1 MYSLNSRPDTAG
13 QPAPQ
18 EDPPPSSPPAAPPAT
33 APAAPRAR
41 TADRLGSLLGRV
53 LGRLPARLLGER
65 FGAQALKADPLP
77 RPGRRKQVVDL
88 VVAIA
93 FALVAVRY
101 AEDAPNAPSSPL
113 DITLLAAA
121 AALPLAWRRR
131 APLTALWA
139 QLALDI
145 ALLARHAY
153 PDVLFVASLVATVA
167 LYSAIA
173 HSPYRQL
180 SVASLPVAAV
190 VLVLLISR
198 AQLPHFPNWII
209 GALLLFPVVVAALG
223 HRLWAGRAEESH
235 ARLRALELDQIEA
248 LRQAVE
254 HERARIARELHDVV
268 THNVSVM
275 VIQAGAARM
284 VVEQNPAMAKEALVA
299 IETGGR
305 AAMSDLRHVMGL
317 LTMDSSGDDPAAQA
331 ELAPQ
336 PGLDG
341 LEALV
346 ARMRLAG
353 IDITLDVTGRR
364 RALPPGVELT
374 AYRVVQEALTNMVKH
389 AVGAAA
395 TIQVHYADREL
406 TVDVANTEGHR
417 GAAAATGSSKGLV
430 GLRERLA
437 LYGGTLHTGPRL
449 TGGYR
454 VKASIPLDL
463 MEDA

>member
-13 QPAPQ
+13 QTVPP
-18 EDPPPSSPPAAPPAT
+18 EDPPAPLTPGTPPETDAAAL
-33 APAAPRAR
+33 R
-41 TADRLGSLLGRV
+41 DRLAGALTDALTDALGRV
-53 LGRLPARLLGER
+53 FGER
-65 FGAQALKADPLP
+65 VGERIGGSAMRADPLP
-77 RPGRRKQVVDL
+77 RPSRRRRVVDL
-88 VVAIA
+88 VLTVA
-93 FALVAVRY
+93 FALAAIRPAVNP
-101 AEDAPNAPSSPL
+101 PNTPSSPL

-121 AALPLAWRRR
+121 CALPLAWRRR
-131 APLTALWA
+131 APLAALWA
-139 QLALDI
+139 QLAFDV

-153 PDVLFVASLVATVA
+153 PDVLYIASLITTVA

-173 HSPYRQL
+173 YSPYRQL
-180 SVASLPVAAV
+180 SLAGLPVAAV

-198 AQLPHFPNWII
+198 AQLPHFPNWIN
-209 GALLLFPVVVAALG
+209 GVLLLFPVVAAALG
-223 HRLWAGRAEESH
+223 HRLWARRAEEGQ
-235 ARLRALELDQIEA
+235 ARLRALEMDQIES

-284 VVEQNPAMAKEALVA
+284 VVEQNPAMAKEAMAAV
-299 IETGGR
+299 ETGGR

-317 LTMDSSGDDPAAQA
+317 LTMDSSGDNPAAQA

-341 LEALV
+341 LETLV
-346 ARMRLAG
+346 ARMHPTG
-353 IDITLDVTGRR
+353 IEITLDVTGRR

-395 TIQVHYADREL
+395 TIQVHYGDDEL
-406 TVDVANTEGHR
+406 TVDVANTEGHQ
-417 GAAAATGSSKGLV
+417 GAAAATGSGKGLI

-449 TGGYR
+449 TGGFR

-463 MEDA
+463 LEDA

>member
-1 MYSLNSRPDTAG
+1 LNSRPDTAG
-13 QPAPQ
+13 QTGPQ
-18 EDPPPSSPPAAPPAT
+18 EAPPASSPPAAPPSTGLAALRGRIAET
-33 APAAPRAR
+33 VGKPALR
-41 TADRLGSLLGRV
+41 
-53 LGRLPARLLGER
+53 
-65 FGAQALKADPLP
+65 ADPLP
-77 RPGRRKQVVDL
+77 RQSRRLQTLDL
-88 VVAIA
+88 LLALA

-113 DITLLAAA
+113 DVTLLAAA
-121 AALPLAWRRR
+121 AAVPLAWRRR
-131 APLTALWA
+131 APLASLWA
-139 QLALDI
+139 QLAFDVT
-145 ALLARHAY
+145 LLVRHAY
-153 PDVLFVASLVATVA
+153 PDVLFIASLIATVA
-167 LYSAIA
+167 LYSAVA

-180 SVASLPVAAV
+180 ALTSLPIAAV
-190 VLVLLISR
+190 VMVVLISR
-198 AQLPHFPNWII
+198 AQLPHFPNWIV

-223 HRLWAGRAEESH
+223 HRLWARRAEESR
-235 ARLRALELDQIEA
+235 ARLRTLELDQIQA

-284 VVEQNPAMAKEALVA
+284 VVDQNPAMAREALVA
-299 IETGGR
+299 IETSGR

-317 LTMDSSGDDPAAQA
+317 LTMDSSGDDPAAQT

-341 LEALV
+341 LDALV
-346 ARMRLAG
+346 ARMRLAN
-353 IDITLDVTGRR
+353 IDIQLEVTGER

-389 AVGAAA
+389 AVGASAA
-395 TIQVHYADREL
+395 IQVDYGAQEL
-406 TVDVANTEGHR
+406 TVDVANTEGHV
-417 GAAAATGSSKGLV
+417 GAAAATGSSKGLI

-437 LYGGTLHTGPRL
+437 LYGGTLNAGPRL

-463 MEDA
+463 MEDV

>member
-1 MYSLNSRPDTAG
+1 MAR
-13 QPAPQ
+13 Q
-18 EDPPPSSPPAAPPAT
+18 EVPPPPSPRLAPPSAG
-33 APAAPRAR
+33 
-41 TADRLGSLLGRV
+41 L
-53 LGRLPARLLGER
+53 ARLRGR
-65 FGAQALKADPLP
+65 FAGAATGPALRADPLP
-77 RPGRRKQVVDL
+77 PPNRRKQILDAVL
-88 VVAIA
+88 ALCL
-93 FALVAVRY
+93 ALVAVRY
-101 AEDAPNAPSSPL
+101 AVDAPNVPSSPL
-113 DITLLAAA
+113 DVTLLAAA
-121 AALPLAWRRR
+121 AAVPLAWRRR
-131 APLTALWA
+131 APLSSLWA
-139 QLALDI
+139 QLALGI

-153 PDVLFVASLVATVA
+153 PDVLFIASLIATVA
-167 LYSAIA
+167 LYSVVAY
-173 HSPYRQL
+173 SPYRQPAL
-180 SVASLPVAAV
+180 ASLPFAGVELV
-190 VLVLLISR
+190 VLISR
-198 AQLPHFPNWII
+198 AQLPHFPNWIV
-209 GALLLFPVVVAALG
+209 GALLLFPVMVAALG
-223 HRLWAGRAEESH
+223 HRLWARRAEESR

-284 VVEQNPAMAKEALVA
+284 VVDQDPAMAKEALVA

-317 LTMDSSGDDPAAQA
+317 LTMDSTGDDPAAQA

-353 IDITLDVTGRR
+353 IDIGLQVTGERR
-364 RALPPGVELT
+364 VLPPGVELT

-389 AVGAAA
+389 AVGASAA
-395 TIQVHYADREL
+395 IQVDYGAREL
-406 TVDVANTEGHR
+406 TVDVANTEGQP
-417 GAAAATGSSKGLV
+417 GAAASTGSSKGLI
-430 GLRERLA
+430 GLRERLS
-437 LYGGTLHTGPRL
+437 LYGGTLHAGPRL